1 LEKDLLK
8 WRGHPPQI
16 ELEYN
21 ESIHFLYKVVFLMN
35 RDEAQLTAED
45 IHNIFVE
52 DLALSKVI
60 SLEQSKSIIKRY
72 SFKDQ
77 ENQQAKE
84 KLL

>member
-1 LEKDLLK
+1 
-8 WRGHPPQI
+8 
-16 ELEYN
+16 
-21 ESIHFLYKVVFLMN
+21 MN

-60 SLEQSKSIIKRY
+60 SLEQSKSIIKRF